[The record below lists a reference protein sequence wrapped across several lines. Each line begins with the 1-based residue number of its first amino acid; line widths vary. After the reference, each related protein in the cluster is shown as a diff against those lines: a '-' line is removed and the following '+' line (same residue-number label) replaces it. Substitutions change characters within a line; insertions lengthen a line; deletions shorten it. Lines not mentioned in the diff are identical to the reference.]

1 MSPRYST
8 REEEL
13 PWPKKKRGLGTV
25 TTGNCVLLAD
35 RHHDLAEGVRDLLG
49 SAFTCVFTV
58 GDATSLLEGAERL
71 KPRVVIIDL
80 QFAQGD
86 LAAVLAEILQRSSE
100 SKIVVLTVHDEP
112 SVACAALRA
121 GAHGVVVKRSIATD
135 LLSAIDEVLA
145 GHRYLPG
152 PKST

>member
-1 MSPRYST
+1 MN
-8 REEEL
+8 
-13 PWPKKKRGLGTV
+13 
-25 TTGNCVLLAD
+25 TGNCVLLAD

-49 SAFTCVFTV
+49 SAFACVFTV
-58 GDATSLLEGAERL
+58 GDAASLLEGMERL

-86 LAAVLAEILQRSSE
+86 LAAVLADIAQRSPG

-112 SVACAALRA
+112 SVARAALRG

-135 LLSAIDEVLA
+135 LLAAVDEVLA
-145 GHRYLPG
+145 GREYVPAEAR
-152 PKST
+152 K

>member
-1 MSPRYST
+1 
-8 REEEL
+8 
-13 PWPKKKRGLGTV
+13 V

-49 SAFTCVFTV
+49 SAFACVFTV
-58 GDATSLLEGAERL
+58 GDAASLLEGTERL
-71 KPRVVIIDL
+71 KPRVVIVDL

-86 LAAVLAEILQRSSE
+86 LAAVLADIVQRSPG

-112 SVACAALRA
+112 SVARAALRA

-135 LLSAIDEVLA
+135 LLAAIDEVLA
-145 GHRYLPG
+145 GREYLPG
-152 PKST
+152 ETGN

>member
-1 MSPRYST
+1 
-8 REEEL
+8 
-13 PWPKKKRGLGTV
+13 V

-49 SAFTCVFTV
+49 SSFACVFTV
-58 GDATSLLEGAERL
+58 GDPASLLEGTERL

-80 QFAQGD
+80 QFAQGH
-86 LAAVLAEILQRSSE
+86 LAAVLADISQRSPG

-112 SVACAALRA
+112 SVARAAVRA

-135 LLSAIDEVLA
+135 LLAAVDEVLA
-145 GHRYLPG
+145 GREYCPR
-152 PKST
+152 K